1 MKPACRIY
9 LSVLQAMFVRCLI
22 ESRVNF
28 LRSRGNALT
37 LLEYKELS
45 LLEGVVIDSLDNENE

>member
-1 MKPACRIY
+1 
-9 LSVLQAMFVRCLI
+9 MFVRCLI